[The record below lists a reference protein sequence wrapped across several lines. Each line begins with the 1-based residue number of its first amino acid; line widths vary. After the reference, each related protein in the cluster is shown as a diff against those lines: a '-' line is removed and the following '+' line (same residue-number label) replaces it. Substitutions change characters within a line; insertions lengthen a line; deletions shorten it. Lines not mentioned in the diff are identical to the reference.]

1 MLRKST
7 LPLFN
12 WRRSL
17 FYWDYGRSREKDR
30 PLSSGPAKA
39 AGGGGVRGG
48 DVAREMVARVGVKDK
63 SIPIKQ
69 SLWNS
74 SKNQAKDLD
83 IKGEGR
89 W

>member
-1 MLRKST
+1 MAEAERKNA
-7 LPLFN
+7 L
-12 WRRSL
+12 SL
-17 FYWDYGRSREKDR
+17 QGQQRQ
-30 PLSSGPAKA
+30 LAA
-39 AGGGGVRGG
+39 AGWGVG

-74 SKNQAKDLD
+74 SKNQTKDLD

-89 W
+89 